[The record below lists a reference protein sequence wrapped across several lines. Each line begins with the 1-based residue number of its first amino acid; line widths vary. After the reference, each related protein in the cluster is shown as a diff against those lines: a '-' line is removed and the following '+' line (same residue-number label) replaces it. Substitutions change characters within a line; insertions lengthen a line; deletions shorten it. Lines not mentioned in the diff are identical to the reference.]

1 MIDLETPCLCI
12 GMRSAAQRLTQVYDV
27 VLDGTGLNVT
37 QLSQL
42 VAIRKLETPT
52 LRDLSAFTGLDRS
65 TLGRNVR
72 VLERL
77 GLVRITAGED
87 ARTRTLTVTEDG
99 AQALRAA
106 LPRWYAIQERLLE
119 HLGGRGA
126 FDALLADLEGAA
138 SAIARDAGEVAR
150 DADGAARARR
160 AATN

>member
-1 MIDLETPCLCI
+1 MTDLDTPCLCI
-12 GMRSAAQRLTQVYDV
+12 GLRSAAQRLTQVYDV

-42 VAIRKLETPT
+42 VAIRKLDNPT
-52 LRDLSAFTGLDRS
+52 LGTLASFTGLDRS

-77 GLVRITAGED
+77 GFVSISAGED
-87 ARTRTLTVTEDG
+87 ARTKTLTVTEDG

-119 HLGGRGA
+119 QLGGRSA
-126 FDALLADLEGAA
+126 FDSLLTDLEGAA
-138 SAIARDAGEVAR
+138 AAVVRDAEQTSTTRETRTA
-150 DADGAARARR
+150 
-160 AATN
+160 